1 MKGDDM
7 TVHKG
12 MALLAETE
20 LFRGLGDE
28 KISTLL
34 TICTEVRFR
43 QNQII
48 MAEGARG
55 GAIYIIIDGTV
66 EVAKSLILEEPGGEE
81 DNRANKVF
89 TKLTAEEHPVFGEI
103 ALLEESERTA
113 TIRAITDC
121 VFYEIKKDDLLRLA
135 ESDKELGYLIM
146 SNLARIV
153 SSRLRKANE
162 DVIKLTT
169 ALSIVLKEA

>member
-1 MKGDDM
+1 M
-7 TVHKG
+7 
-12 MALLAETE
+12 E
-20 LFRGLGDE
+20 
-28 KISTLL
+28 
-34 TICTEVRFR
+34 
-43 QNQII
+43 
-48 MAEGARG
+48 EGARG

-66 EVAKSLILEEPGGEE
+66 EVAKSLILEEPGGE

-135 ESDKELGYLIM
+135 EADKELGYLIM
-146 SNLARIV
+146 WNLARIV
-153 SSRLRKANE
+153 SSRLRKADE